1 MQKLVTNGDLCTCSN
16 GSISCPLMV
25 IDPLRKMKVDGKSA
39 AIATDNSIANVSTFG
54 MCNNINNPAVAAAT
68 AAAQGVL
75 TPAPCVPVA
84 IDTWNNTVKKT
95 SINGVIALGENST
108 LNCIYG
114 GCIKIENAACLKSKS
129 E

>member
-16 GSISCPLMV
+16 GNVPCPLLV
-25 IDPLRKMKVDGKSA
+25 IDPLRKMKSGGKSVA
-39 AIATDNSIANVSTFG
+39 LATDTSIANISTFG

-84 IDTWNNTVKKT
+84 AGNWCGTVNKT
-95 SINGVIALGENST
+95 TINGISVVGEKST
-108 LNCIYG
+108 LNCTYG
-114 GCIKIENAACLKSKS
+114 GCIKIQNATCVKSKS